1 MRKKRKMLPYL
12 FASFVIFIVLSLL
25 IIFWS
30 PEQSFLILDIS
41 ISVKWFFF
49 LLVFASLSCLSTFI
63 FSNIIRGLLVGFFVA
78 SVLLL
83 RIFGFTNI
91 FYPVL
96 LIVLFILIDRII
108 SMRG

>member
-12 FASFVIFIVLSLL
+12 VSFIALAAVLIFLV
-25 IIFWS
+25 IFWS

-41 ISVKWFFF
+41 ISTKWVFF

-63 FSNIIRGLLVGFFVA
+63 FSNVTRGLLVGVFVA

-83 RIFGFTNI
+83 RFFGFTNI

-96 LIVLFILIDRII
+96 LILLFVLIDRLI